1 MLEAYVNTHS
11 VRKDGTK
18 EAFCTVS
25 VPVKIAELPWQKAG
39 LTWTATGY
47 GRRIPSRYMVRW
59 GSKWRRVYVC
69 QISNAGTAY
78 IGKLSDNLFVNI
90 SHR

>member
-1 MLEAYVNTHS
+1 MIAYIQTS
-11 VRKDGTK
+11 TTRPDGRK

-25 VPVKIAELPWQKAG
+25 VPAKIHELPWQKAG

-59 GSKWRRVYVC
+59 GGKWRRVYAC
-69 QISNAGTAY
+69 RQSNAGTLYVGCLTDGIVVSA
-78 IGKLSDNLFVNI
+78 IDTE
-90 SHR
+90 